1 MDGGPLQRYRLE
13 EMKNVEIGKEKAVI
27 VTASAMGLLLAMASS
42 ADWETEN
49 TAKIAANIVGLID
62 EPTTEHELNAYA
74 LAFSALEMQA
84 RGEDAK
90 EIIDDAQEKFGDE
103 MLKKVLKKIE
113 EIERVRRKRK

>member
-1 MDGGPLQRYRLE
+1 
-13 EMKNVEIGKEKAVI
+13 MKSVEIGKEKAVM
-27 VTASAMGLLLAMASS
+27 VPAGTMGLLLAMASS

-49 TAKIAANIVGLID
+49 TARIAANIVGLIG

-90 EIIDDAQEKFGDE
+90 EIIDDAQEKLGDE
-103 MLKKVLKKIE
+103 MLEKVLKKIE
-113 EIERVRRKRK
+113 EIESARRKRK

>member
-1 MDGGPLQRYRLE
+1 M
-13 EMKNVEIGKEKAVI
+13 EIGKEKAVM
-27 VTASAMGLLLAMASS
+27 VPARTMGLLLAMASS

-90 EIIDDAQEKFGDE
+90 EIIDDAQEKLGDE
-103 MLKKVLKKIE
+103 MLEKVLKKIE
-113 EIERVRRKRK
+113 VIETIRKRRNKK

>member
-1 MDGGPLQRYRLE
+1 M
-13 EMKNVEIGKEKAVI
+13 EIGKEKAVM
-27 VTASAMGLLLAMASS
+27 VPASTMGLLLAMASNTK
-42 ADWETEN
+42 WETEN
-49 TAKIAANIVGLID
+49 SAKIAANIVGLID

>member
-1 MDGGPLQRYRLE
+1 
-13 EMKNVEIGKEKAVI
+13 MKSVEIGKEKAVM
-27 VTASAMGLLLAMASS
+27 VPASTMGLLLAMASS

-49 TAKIAANIVGLID
+49 TARIAANIVGLIG

-90 EIIDDAQEKFGDE
+90 EIIDDAQEKLGDE
-103 MLKKVLKKIE
+103 MLEKVLKKIE
-113 EIERVRRKRK
+113 EIESARRKKNE

>member
-1 MDGGPLQRYRLE
+1 M
-13 EMKNVEIGKEKAVI
+13 EIKGEKAVM
-27 VTASAMGLLLAMASS
+27 VPASTMGLLLAMASS

-49 TAKIAANIVGLID
+49 TAKIAANIVGLIN

-90 EIIDDAQEKFGDE
+90 EIIDDVQEKLGDE
-103 MLKKVLKKIE
+103 MLEKVLKKIE
-113 EIERVRRKRK
+113 VIETIRKRRNKK